1 MRDSHRPVVA
11 VVDDDEAVRD
21 SLRFLLETAGFDV
34 TTFASACQFL
44 TSPDR
49 ETRMCLLL
57 DQHMPKITGLE
68 MMRRL
73 RERGQELPVAL
84 MTGSPSPELTRRA
97 MELGV
102 AEVMEKPLADDV
114 LMRFVTRATA

>member
-49 ETRMCLLL
+49 ATRMCLLL

-73 RERGQELPVAL
+73 RERGQELSVAL